1 MCTPLYTQICTFLGI
16 PISTLENMIY
26 SAYSEVLLKLTDDC
40 KYAIVYNVVKQIKLL
55 EKVRPFIE
63 IPIW

>member
-1 MCTPLYTQICTFLGI
+1 
-16 PISTLENMIY
+16 MIY

-40 KYAIVYNVVKQIKLL
+40 KYAIVYNVVSQIKLL